1 MCLEETE
8 IYKSASI
15 YKLQKSIEIRGETMQ
30 DFLLLLAVAAIFV
43 FGYFV
48 IKKWDCFLECN
59 RKTEGLLLTADRNS
73 LKIGFSNPLVAD
85 CLSDVLEK
93 YLKMKPEISVFL
105 FSGTED
111 ELNREFSDHRLDVVF
126 LPVSA
131 AVPEKMRDNIR
142 EVLLSHTPVIMKYGG
157 LPIEPITKGCISYHV
172 LLPELKDE
180 PAISFFVECLVN
192 AVGMDCKSGS
202 IRRNM
207 VL

>member
-15 YKLQKSIEIRGETMQ
+15 YKFQESIEIRGETMQ
-30 DFLLLLAVAAIFV
+30 DFILLLAVAAIFV

-48 IKKWDCFLECN
+48 VKKLDCFLECN
-59 RKTEGLLLTADRNS
+59 RTTEGLLLTANKNS
-73 LKIGFSNPLVAD
+73 LKIGFSNPLVAG

-93 YLKMKPEISVFL
+93 YSKMKPEISFFL

-111 ELNREFSDHRLDVVF
+111 ELNRDFSTHRLDVIF
-126 LPVSA
+126 LPVST

-142 EVLLSHTPVIMKYGG
+142 EVLLSYTPVIMKYSG
-157 LPIEPITKGCISYHV
+157 LPIEPIAKECISYYV
-172 LLPELKDE
+172 LWTELKDE
-180 PAISFFVECLVN
+180 PAISFFIECLIN

-202 IRRNM
+202 SR
-207 VL
+207 

>member
-15 YKLQKSIEIRGETMQ
+15 YKFQESIEIRGETMQ

-48 IKKWDCFLECN
+48 IKKLDCFLECN
-59 RKTEGLLLTADRNS
+59 QTTEDLLLTANKDS
-73 LKIGFSNPLVAD
+73 LKIGFSDPLVAD

-93 YLKMKPEISVFL
+93 YSKMKPEISVFL
-105 FSGTED
+105 FSGTEG
-111 ELNREFSDHRLDVVF
+111 ELNREFSAHRLDVIF
-126 LPVSA
+126 LPVST

-142 EVLLSHTPVIMKYGG
+142 EVLLSYTPVIMKYGG
-157 LPIEPITKGCISYHV
+157 LPIEPITKECISYHV
-172 LLPELKDE
+172 LWSGLKDE
-180 PAISFFVECLVN
+180 PAVNFFIECLVN

-202 IRRNM
+202 SGRNM
-207 VL
+207 V